1 MMSISSTS
9 TINFHSLEG
18 ATISL
23 VTMQQFLDRLDKGR
37 GMANRLG
44 HRVYTLLMIVI
55 IVNRYFEHASDI
67 V

>member
-1 MMSISSTS
+1 
-9 TINFHSLEG
+9 
-18 ATISL
+18 
-23 VTMQQFLDRLDKGR
+23 MQQFLDRLDKGR